1 MSEAVRGR
9 LGSSSQ
15 APDVGEN
22 SQVLADLGQV
32 AIEHILSGT
41 LPSPVD
47 YDQSHDE
54 WVLVLEGGAVLEVR
68 GERFDL
74 GRGDWVLLPAK
85 VPHRLVETRPG
96 TSWLAVHCFSDP
108 VSASA
113 GPREHE

>member
-1 MSEAVRGR
+1 M
-9 LGSSSQ
+9 
-15 APDVGEN
+15 GEN